1 MKVSATRKPDVGM
14 HRRVSGSDNNE
25 KTQKNMKIVKEE
37 TFIVS
42 D

>member
-1 MKVSATRKPDVGM
+1 M
-14 HRRVSGSDNNE
+14 HRRVPGLDSNNE